1 MILIGPFKK
10 TTNCDRHVASKPN
23 KRSEI
28 NIQICAKFMIE
39 GNIKYMLDS
48 IYDNGNESTQIKN
61 IKVFFQVFF
70 QVFFKCFS
78 SIIINRLLVND
89 GSNSTVQIYSK
100 FIRNTLQK
108 ICTVEFKP
116 SFTSKLFIIILE
128 KHLRNT

>member
-1 MILIGPFKK
+1 MII
-10 TTNCDRHVASKPN
+10 
-23 KRSEI
+23 
-28 NIQICAKFMIE
+28 
-39 GNIKYMLDS
+39 Y
-48 IYDNGNESTQIKN
+48 YDNGNESTQIKN

-78 SIIINRLLVND
+78 SIIINSLLVND

-100 FIRNTLQK
+100 FIRNTLKK